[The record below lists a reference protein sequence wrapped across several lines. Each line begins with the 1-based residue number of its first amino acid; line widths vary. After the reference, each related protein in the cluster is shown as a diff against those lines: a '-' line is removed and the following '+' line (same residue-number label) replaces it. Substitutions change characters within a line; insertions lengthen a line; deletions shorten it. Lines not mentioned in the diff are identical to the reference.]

1 MKKSFTLLELLIVIA
16 ILAILAG
23 LLLPALGAA
32 RNKARSIECL
42 GNLRQNALAMQ
53 MYSMDFGGHVVTYT
67 KDSSKATIPWTMIL
81 FEGKYVP
88 GTSYLKT
95 KTFLC
100 PALPPEGF
108 VDPYRTY
115 GSLRFNDMWEADYF
129 ENEKGW
135 GNFCLRDVAMA
146 SSGILLSAAKAEET
160 FQSASFCRHAVCQSG
175 KPGRRCRFL
184 LHAVDG
190 QSKRDALRPSRPQ
203 SQHCLFRRSCVRR
216 FGCGSSGGRRHCT
229 CGQRQKTGITEM
241 EKTMFSFLRITLLAT
256 LTTGALSAAELLPFD
271 RAVFQIEGAQNSRSG
286 TGENRTPLLRGF
298 QTERDCSALG
308 GSSSACD

>member
-146 SSGILLSAAKAEET
+146 TQEFYYLPQKLK
-160 FQSASFCRHAVCQSG
+160 
-175 KPGRRCRFL
+175 KPSQA
-184 LHAVDG
+184 LHFADTLYISPGNLGDG
-190 QSKRDALRPSRPQ
+190 VGFYYMPLMVIAN
-203 SQHCLFRRSCVRR
+203 
-216 FGCGSSGGRRHCT
+216 
-229 CGQRQKTGITEM
+229 
-241 EKTMFSFLRITLLAT
+241 AT
-256 LTTGALSAAELLPFD
+256 LSVHHDRKANIAFFDGHAAAVSDAALQAEG
-271 RAVFQIEGAQNSRSG
+271 V
-286 TGENRTPLLRGF
+286 T
-298 QTERDCSALG
+298 ALVVNG
-308 GSSSACD
+308 RKLE